1 MWCMSEKFRNFAL
14 ETTQAFLSQKD
25 AVRFQMN
32 RHGINIHSA
41 RRKPGFM
48 SCISSAR
55 KHLSGIF
62 MHFCVDYV
70 ARHMSGRI
78 QQVRI
83 TTI

>member
-1 MWCMSEKFRNFAL
+1 MWCMSEKFRNLHLKPHKPFIA
-14 ETTQAFLSQKD
+14 KD